1 MAGSFDVITIGSA
14 TQDVFIRS
22 QALEVQKDPT
32 APDGF
37 DACIPMGSKL
47 PIDELTFATG
57 GGATNAAV
65 TLARF
70 GLKTA
75 CFSVVGDDETGRTLI
90 NQLRDE
96 DIDTSGIMIN
106 TGEKTAYSVILV
118 AGSGQRGILTHRGAA
133 GFLNAASFPWTNTK
147 WIYLTSLGGN
157 LQNNREVFAQ
167 AIELGAR
174 VAWNPGNADLELGAD
189 KLAPLLRQTDVLILN
204 REEAAEL
211 AQLPPRHLKEI
222 ISDITQ
228 HVARKNFILVITDG
242 GNGAYVHTEGETWY
256 APALKGERKN
266 TTGAGDAFGSAFVSA
281 IAQQK
286 NLKTALAWG
295 MLNSFGVITHMG
307 AKAGILKKPPTDKDV
322 KIVSISHADF

>member
-22 QALEVQKDPT
+22 QAWDERKDAD

-75 CFSVVGDDETGRTLI
+75 CFSVVGDDETGRIVI
-90 NQLRDE
+90 NQMRGE
-96 DIDTSGIMIN
+96 EIDTGGIMIKA
-106 TGEKTAYSVILV
+106 GEKTAYSVILV
-118 AGSGQRGILTHRGAA
+118 AGSGERGILTHRGAA
-133 GFLNAASFPWTNTK
+133 GHLDAKSFPWTKTS
-147 WIYLTSLGGN
+147 WIYLTSLSGD

-174 VAWNPGNADLELGAD
+174 VAWNPGAKDLELGME
-189 KLAPLLRQTDVLILN
+189 KLAPLLRQTEILILN

-222 ISDITQ
+222 ILKIADRITE
-228 HVARKNFILVITDG
+228 KGFLVITDG
-242 GNGAYVHTEGETWY
+242 ARGAYVHAGGETLH
-256 APALKGERKN
+256 APALVGERVN

-281 IAQQK
+281 IAQHK
-286 NLKTALAWG
+286 NIKTALAWG
-295 MLNSFGVITHMG
+295 MLNSFGVVTHMG
-307 AKAGILKKPPTDKDV
+307 AKAGILKKSPSDKEV
-322 KIVSISHADF
+322 KLIKISHADL